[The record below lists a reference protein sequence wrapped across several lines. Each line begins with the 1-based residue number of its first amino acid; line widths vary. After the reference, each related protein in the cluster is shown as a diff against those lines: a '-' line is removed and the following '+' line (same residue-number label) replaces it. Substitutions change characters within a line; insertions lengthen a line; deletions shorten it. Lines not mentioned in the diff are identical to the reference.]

1 MGSARAVAPDEP
13 GRDMSRAP
21 RSGAGQ
27 APLVGVLCQKLPQ
40 REIPTTRVKQ
50 LVLLAALVAAVA
62 VLAVLVL

>member
-1 MGSARAVAPDEP
+1 
-13 GRDMSRAP
+13 MSRAP

-27 APLVGVLCQKLPQ
+27 APLVGVLYRKLPQ